1 MFELETIKRC
11 SFVVTFVI
19 EDKPLTKA
27 QIVSGELTFP
37 STNHSSETRDLVRQ
51 SKLIIERAKFHDNL
65 RNCRTRKINA
75 TRRFLQYLN
84 CISLQT
90 VGVCLDHV
98 AILVSAV

>member
-11 SFVVTFVI
+11 SFVVTFFI

-51 SKLIIERAKFHDNL
+51 SKLIIEREQSFTTIYEIAVPERLTPQEVFCNTLIVFHY
-65 RNCRTRKINA
+65 KPWA
-75 TRRFLQYLN
+75 F
-84 CISLQT
+84 
-90 VGVCLDHV
+90 V
-98 AILVSAV
+98 